1 MGLTTPVVG
10 IVGGTG
16 KMGSW
21 LGRLLE
27 KRGLSVL
34 RTSRRTELSPA
45 EMARKSDVVVVSV
58 PMADTV
64 RVIREIG
71 PLVPEE
77 GLLMDLASLKVR
89 PMEAML
95 EYSRAQVVG
104 LHPLFGPEV
113 TSDRALRVAVCPG
126 RGKSG
131 RKWITEV
138 LRAEGM
144 KIVVL
149 DPQKHDRLMGLI
161 QGVNH
166 LSTLA
171 LAECISRSGFGR
183 EELVSV
189 STQTFEQRLDRITS
203 MLRQPATL
211 FGSLLMNNPAA
222 SDPMADYVRS
232 LERLM
237 DMIQDEDREAFEDLY
252 DSLREYFDPE
262 TSTGV

>member
-1 MGLTTPVVG
+1 MGLTRPIVG

-16 KMGSW
+16 KMGVW
-21 LGRLLE
+21 LARLLE

-34 RTSRRTELSPA
+34 RASRRTELTPA
-45 EMARKSDVVVVSV
+45 EMAQKSDVVVVSV
-58 PMADTV
+58 PIADTV

-89 PMEAML
+89 PVEAML
-95 EYSRAQVVG
+95 EYSHAQVVG

-113 TSDRALRVAVCPG
+113 TSDKDLRVAVCPG

-131 RKWITEV
+131 QKWITEI
-138 LRAEGM
+138 LRDEGM
-144 KIVVL
+144 KITVL

-171 LAECISRSGFGR
+171 LADCISRSGFSR
-183 EELVSV
+183 EELVGV

-203 MLRQPATL
+203 MLGQSATL
-211 FGSLLMNNPAA
+211 FRSLLMNNPAA
-222 SDPMADYVRS
+222 EGPMDDYLRS
-232 LERLM
+232 VKRLM
-237 DMIQDEDREAFEDLY
+237 HMIQNGDQQAFEDLY
-252 DSLREYFDPE
+252 DTLKDWFDVE
-262 TSTGV
+262 G

>member
-1 MGLTTPVVG
+1 MGLAEPIVG

-21 LGRLLE
+21 LAHMLE

-34 RTSRRTELSPA
+34 RAGRRTELSPA
-45 EMARKSDVVVVSV
+45 EMAKKSDVVVVSV
-58 PMADTV
+58 PIADTV

-71 PLVPEE
+71 PFVPEE
-77 GLLMDLASLKVR
+77 GLLMDLASLKVG
-89 PMEAML
+89 PVEAML

-104 LHPLFGPEV
+104 LHPLFGPGV
-113 TSDRALRVAVCPG
+113 TSDKDLRVAVCPG

-131 RKWITEV
+131 QIWITEI
-138 LRAEGM
+138 LRDEGM

-149 DPQKHDRLMGLI
+149 DPQKHDRLMGLV

-171 LAECISRSGFGR
+171 LADCISRSGFGR
-183 EELVSV
+183 EELVGG
-189 STQTFEQRLDRITS
+189 STQTFEQRLDRIAA
-203 MLRQPATL
+203 MLGQSATL

-222 SDPMADYVRS
+222 KDSIDDYLQSV
-232 LERLM
+232 ERLM
-237 DMIQDEDREAFEDLY
+237 QMIQNGDQKAFEDLY
-252 DSLREYFDPE
+252 DSLKDYFDVEGPRG
-262 TSTGV
+262 T

>member
-1 MGLTTPVVG
+1 MGLTPPVVG

-16 KMGSW
+16 KMGAW
-21 LGRLLE
+21 LARLLE

-34 RTSRRTELSPA
+34 CTSRRTELTPA
-45 EMARKSDVVVVSV
+45 KMAQKSDVVVVSV
-58 PMADTV
+58 PIADTV

-113 TSDRALRVAVCPG
+113 TSDRDLRVAVCPG

-131 RKWITEV
+131 QKWITEI
-138 LRAEGM
+138 LQDEGM
-144 KIVVL
+144 KIAVL

-171 LAECISRSGFGR
+171 LADCISRSGFGR
-183 EELVSV
+183 KELVSV
-189 STQTFEQRLDRITS
+189 STQTFEQRLDRIAS
-203 MLRQPATL
+203 MLRQSATL

-222 SDPMADYVRS
+222 KGSLDDYLQSVK
-232 LERLM
+232 RLM
-237 DMIQDEDREAFEDLY
+237 RMIQNGDQQAFEDLY
-252 DSLREYFDPE
+252 DELKDYFDVQE
-262 TSTGV
+262 

>member
-16 KMGSW
+16 KMGAW
-21 LGRLLE
+21 MARLLE

-34 RTSRRTELSPA
+34 RAGRRTELTPA
-45 EMARKSDVVVVSV
+45 EMAQKSDVVVVSV
-58 PMADTV
+58 PIADTE

-77 GLLMDLASLKVR
+77 GLLMDLASLKAGPVA
-89 PMEAML
+89 AML

-113 TSDRALRVAVCPG
+113 TSDRDLRVAVCPG
-126 RGKSG
+126 RGESG
-131 RKWITEV
+131 RKWIMEI
-138 LRAEGM
+138 LLEEGM
-144 KIVVL
+144 KTVVL
-149 DPQKHDRLMGLI
+149 DPQRHDQLMGLV

-171 LAECISRSGFGR
+171 LADCIRRSGFGR
-183 EELVSV
+183 EELIDG
-189 STQTFEQRLDRITS
+189 STLTFEQRLDRITA
-203 MLRQPATL
+203 MFRQSATL

-222 SDPMADYVRS
+222 EGPMENYLQSVK
-232 LERLM
+232 RLM
-237 DMIQDEDREAFEDLY
+237 QIVQSGDQQAFEDLY
-252 DSLREYFDPE
+252 DSLKEYF
-262 TSTGV
+262 GVKGSIGG